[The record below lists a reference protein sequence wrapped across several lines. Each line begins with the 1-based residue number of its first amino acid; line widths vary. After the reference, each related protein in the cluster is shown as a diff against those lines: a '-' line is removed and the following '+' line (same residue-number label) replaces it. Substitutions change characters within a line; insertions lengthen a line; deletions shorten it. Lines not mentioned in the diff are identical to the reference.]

1 MRIAFTHNLQ
11 HDHHDESQAEFDRQ
25 ETVDDIAAALTTL
38 GHDVV
43 PIDVGAGTVPAI
55 AARLEALR
63 PDLVFNTAEGTHGRF
78 REALWP
84 ALFDALGL
92 PFTGSDAWV
101 CAVTLDKQL
110 TKLMV
115 QQAGI
120 PTPRWVYVSTPPDV
134 DACAGLRFP
143 LIAKPNAEGSS
154 KGITTKS
161 VVEDMHALRAL
172 CHEQLDRYPGG
183 LLVEEFIVGRDVV
196 VPWLQAASP
205 ATGGVLSPCSY
216 RFDAAIIGER
226 KYTIYDYELKCV
238 KSEAVSVQVPAD
250 IDEALS
256 AELVRLSKVV
266 YDTLGMKDLGR
277 IDWRIDEAGRPTFI
291 EVNAL
296 PSLEPGAGIY
306 AAGALA
312 GLVTTKDVI
321 GAVVDSA
328 VARHGLK
335 PSATSRTGKRIGLA
349 YNLKRLTAKSASDD
363 DRDAEYDAQST
374 IDALA
379 AAIESHGHEVV
390 RLEATPAV
398 VRALPDAH
406 VDLVFNV
413 SEAQH
418 GRTREAQIPAL
429 LDLLRIP
436 HTGSDAATMAICL
449 DKELCKRV
457 VGAAG
462 VPVPRGVLMTGDEPE
477 SVLQGLRF
485 PLIAKPNAEG
495 SSKGVLPECVVDD
508 EDTLRALLA
517 KLHAKYRQPI
527 LVEEFLPGRE
537 FTVAVLAD
545 ASDGSRPVLLPP
557 MELVYTDPSNKHPVY
572 AFEDK
577 LDWSKG
583 IRYDRPAVL
592 DEPLRARLEEV
603 VVGAWHALG
612 CRDVARFDLR
622 CDSAGEPRFIE
633 ANPLPGLTP
642 GWSDLCLIAEA
653 DGMDYRALIG
663 RILAPTLHRAAL
675 TTRSS

>member
-11 HDHHDESQAEFDRQ
+11 HDHDDESQAEFDRQ
-25 ETVDDIAAALTTL
+25 ETVDDICAALRDL
-38 GHDVV
+38 GHDVTA
-43 PIDVGAGTVPAI
+43 IDVGAGSVSAI
-55 AARLEALR
+55 SARLEAMR

-84 ALFDALGL
+84 AVFDALGL

-115 QQAGI
+115 QQAGV
-120 PTPRWVYVSTPPDV
+120 PTPRWVHVATAHDV

-161 VVEDMHALRAL
+161 VIEDMTALRAL
-172 CHEQLDRYPGG
+172 CDDLLARFPAGV
-183 LLVEEFIVGRDVV
+183 LVEEFIVGKDVV

-216 RFDAAIIGER
+216 RFDASIIGER
-226 KYTIYDYELKCV
+226 KYTLYDYELKCV
-238 KSEAVSVQVPAD
+238 KSEAVEVQVPAD
-250 IDEALS
+250 IDDAT
-256 AELVRLSKVV
+256 AQELMRLSKIV
-266 YDTLGMKDLGR
+266 YDTLGMRDLGR
-277 IDWRIDEAGRPTFI
+277 IDWRIDEQGRPTFI

-306 AAGALA
+306 LAGALA
-312 GLVTTKDVI
+312 GLSTTKDVI
-321 GAVVDSA
+321 GAVVQSA
-328 VARHGLK
+328 VTRHGL
-335 PSATSRTGKRIGLA
+335 ATSTTTRASKRIGLA
-349 YNLKRLTAKSASDD
+349 YNLKRLAPKSAADD

-390 RLEATPAV
+390 RLEATPAI

-413 SEAQH
+413 SEAQQ

-462 VPVPRGVLMTGDEPE
+462 VAVPRGVLMRGDEPA
-477 SVLQGLRF
+477 SVLAGLRF

-508 EDTLRALLA
+508 EPALRALLA

-545 ASDGSRPVLLPP
+545 PEDGTKPVLLPP
-557 MELVYTDPSNKHPVY
+557 MELVYTDPSTKHPVY

-592 DEPLRARLEEV
+592 DEPMRARIEHV
-603 VVGAWHALG
+603 VKGAWHALG

-622 CDSAGEPRFIE
+622 CDAAGEPRFIE

-653 DGMDYRALIG
+653 DGLDYRALIG
-663 RILAPTLHRAAL
+663 RILAPALHRAAL
-675 TTRSS
+675 STRTA